1 MDTNKLI
8 SLMPDLAAFVTVVE
22 CESFTAAGKKL
33 GVTPSA
39 VSRQISRLESA
50 LSIKLLGNYSAPFI

>member
-1 MDTNKLI
+1 
-8 SLMPDLAAFVTVVE
+8 MPDLAAFVTVVE